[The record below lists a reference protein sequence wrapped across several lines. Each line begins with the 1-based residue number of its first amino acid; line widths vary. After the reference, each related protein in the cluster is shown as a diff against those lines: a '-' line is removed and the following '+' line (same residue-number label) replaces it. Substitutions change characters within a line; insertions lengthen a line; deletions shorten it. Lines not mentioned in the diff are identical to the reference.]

1 MKITIILAAIIGL
14 FSFNVYPQSRT
25 CSEKRANLPAIRGLK
40 LDMTKNA
47 LMKIYPSMQFVD
59 KQSMQYGT
67 VGKTSIK
74 DAELQKGVET
84 ITVVFVKDKLA
95 SALVTYDENVSWVS
109 STEFT
114 EYVGESLQLPV
125 LAWKNGGGT
134 DRKMVCS
141 DFVINGGL
149 NKNNRAVLLLIK
161 PESEFKLPSAK
172 N

>member
-1 MKITIILAAIIGL
+1 MKITIILSAIICL
-14 FSFNVYPQSRT
+14 FSFDVYAQSRT

-40 LDMTKNA
+40 LDMTKSA
-47 LMKIYPSMQFVD
+47 VMKIYPSMQFAD
-59 KQSMQYGT
+59 KQGMQYGT
-67 VGKTSIK
+67 VGKASIK

-125 LAWKNGGGT
+125 LAWKTGGGT
-134 DRKMVCS
+134 DRKIVCS

>member
-1 MKITIILAAIIGL
+1 MKKTIILTAIICL
-14 FSFNVYPQSRT
+14 SVLNIYSQSRT
-25 CSEKRANLPAIRGLK
+25 CSEKRANLPAVRGLK
-40 LDMTKNA
+40 LDMTKSSV
-47 LMKIYPSMQFVD
+47 MKIYPSMQIVD
-59 KQSMQYGT
+59 KQGVQYGT
-67 VGKTSIK
+67 VTKASIK
-74 DAELQKGVET
+74 DAETQKGIET
-84 ITVVFVKDKLA
+84 ITVVFAKDTLA

-114 EYVGESLQLPV
+114 DYVGESLQLPV
-125 LAWKNGGGT
+125 LAWKNAGGT

-141 DFVINGGL
+141 DFVISGGL

>member
-1 MKITIILAAIIGL
+1 MKITIILSAIIGL
-14 FSFNVYPQSRT
+14 FSFNVYAQSRT

-40 LDMTKNA
+40 LDMAKSA
-47 LMKIYPSMQFVD
+47 VMKIYPSMQFVD
-59 KQSMQYGT
+59 KQGMQYGT
-67 VGKTSIK
+67 VSKTSIK
-74 DAELQKGVET
+74 DAEFQKGVET

-109 STEFT
+109 SVEFT

-134 DRKMVCS
+134 DRKIVCS

-161 PESEFKLPSAK
+161 PESEFKLPSGK